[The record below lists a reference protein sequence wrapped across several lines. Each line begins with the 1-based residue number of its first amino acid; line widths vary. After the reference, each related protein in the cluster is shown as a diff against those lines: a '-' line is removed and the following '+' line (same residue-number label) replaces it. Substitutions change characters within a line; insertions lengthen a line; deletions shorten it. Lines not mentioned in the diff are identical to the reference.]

1 VLSCIWPEKGSSTL
15 RFNLTTWWFN
25 EGMSISQ
32 KHSLGKFSKK
42 KPPQLFSS
50 IIICILENIVLS
62 IFMEFIHL
70 SISFVPFCFSL
81 RLYRFVGY
89 LLFPFCIKEEYK
101 TGDGSTNR
109 VADQQY
115 IVKQNVHKFSPSP
128 FLLSKTCS

>member
-1 VLSCIWPEKGSSTL
+1 
-15 RFNLTTWWFN
+15 
-25 EGMSISQ
+25 
-32 KHSLGKFSKK
+32 
-42 KPPQLFSS
+42 
-50 IIICILENIVLS
+50 
-62 IFMEFIHL
+62 MEFIHL

-115 IVKQNVHKFSPSP
+115 IVKQNVHKFSSSP
-128 FLLSKTCS
+128 FYFQRLVANPFYFDFFYYTFLFLFFVVIPFMKIHSTPRYVTLNF